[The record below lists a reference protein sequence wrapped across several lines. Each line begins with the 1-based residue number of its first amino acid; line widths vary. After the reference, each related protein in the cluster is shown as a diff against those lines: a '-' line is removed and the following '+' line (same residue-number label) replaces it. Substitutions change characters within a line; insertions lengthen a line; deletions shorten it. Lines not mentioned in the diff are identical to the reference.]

1 MTIETTVAAVDNRA
15 ARNKVIDYYTHC
27 RNDYRIIWR
36 TDENGS
42 IHFGFF
48 DEEEPAR
55 HVVSRVLSAAIGAGV
70 GIGATVAAAVL
81 GLVPS
86 EWCHE
91 AMIGCLRVAARGRMS
106 RHDAG
111 QDRMIAVC
119 AEMVAPRHG
128 DRILDAG
135 CGIGG
140 ADRWLASRFGAL
152 VCGLNILHSQLVL
165 ARAGA
170 DAPTGAGRV
179 RFSRQDYTE
188 MGITGDNFDI
198 VWGLE
203 SICHCEDKQAFV
215 REAYRVLCRGGRI
228 MVADFF
234 RTRDG
239 LSEIDAS
246 RVETWTAGWAIP
258 NLASVDSFRHLLE
271 ASGFVNVR
279 YRDIARNVLPS
290 GRRLYKASFVARP
303 IHRLLERARL
313 RSAIQGANILAAR
326 LQYET
331 FLDGTC
337 TYGIFV
343 AEK

>member
-1 MTIETTVAAVDNRA
+1 MTIDTTVAAVDNRA
-15 ARNKVIDYYTHC
+15 ARTKVIDYYTHC

-48 DEEEPAR
+48 DDEEPR
-55 HVVSRVLSAAIGAGV
+55 SRVLSRAALAAVQACVGV
-70 GIGATVAAAVL
+70 AATVAAAVL

-86 EWCHE
+86 AWCHE
-91 AMIGCLRVAARGRMS
+91 AMIRCLRVAARGRMS
-106 RHDAG
+106 RHDVG
-111 QDRMIAVC
+111 QDRMISVC
-119 AEMVAPRHG
+119 AEMVAPRRG
-128 DRILDAG
+128 DRVLDAG

-140 ADRWLASRFGAL
+140 ADRWLASRFGAF
-152 VCGLNILHSQLVL
+152 VCGLNILQPQLVF
-165 ARAGA
+165 ARDRT
-170 DAPTGAGRV
+170 DASSGPGRV

-188 MGITGDNFDI
+188 MGIAGGAFDI

-203 SICHCEDKQAFV
+203 SICHCENKQAFV
-215 REAYRVLCRGGRI
+215 REAHRVLRRGGRI

-239 LSEIDAS
+239 LSQIDAS

-258 NLASVDSFRHLLE
+258 NLASVAGFRDLLE

-279 YRDIARNVLPS
+279 YRDIKRNVLPS
-290 GRRLYKASFVARP
+290 GRRLYKASFVAQP
-303 IHRLLERARL
+303 IHQLLERARL

-331 FLDGTC
+331 FVDDLC